1 MTHPDP
7 LQTSGVPR
15 LGLSPCV
22 LAAIAIGGALGTV
35 ARYLLDT
42 TFTTSAGHFP
52 ATTLVINLSG
62 SLAIGFLIPVTV
74 WLAPRFP
81 LAEPFV
87 VVGLLGGW
95 TTYSTLAVDAVLL
108 GKGHHVA
115 LSLAYLAA
123 TLLGGIALAALGHAA
138 SRKVLPA

>member
-1 MTHPDP
+1 MTRHDP
-7 LQTSGVPR
+7 LQTPAVPR
-15 LGLSPCV
+15 FGLSLGT

-42 TFTTSAGHFP
+42 TFTTASGHFP

-62 SLAIGFLIPVTV
+62 SLAIGFLIPVTE
-74 WLAPRFP
+74 WLTPRLP
-81 LAEPFV
+81 LARPFV

-108 GKGHHVA
+108 AKDHHVA
-115 LSLAYLAA
+115 VSIAYLAV
-123 TLLGGIALAALGHAA
+123 TLFGGIVLVVLGAAA